1 MRNLLAR
8 YLSWSGAVERSRP
21 PNAAGWFALGA
32 LFLVVGVIVLAI
44 AAVKGSLIV
53 IVGIAL
59 LLEGP
64 PLFWRSHRD
73 HRRVEAYKHPPTL
86 RLSSN
91 GRAGLPGGRSTRRPR
106 SSA

>member
-21 PNAAGWFALGA
+21 PHPAGWLALGA
-32 LFLVVGVIVLAI
+32 LFLLVGLIVLVV
-44 AAVKGSLIV
+44 AAVKGSLMV
-53 IVGIAL
+53 IVGIAV

-73 HRRVEAYKHPPTL
+73 HRRLEAYRRPPSL

-91 GRAGLPGGRSTRRPR
+91 TRAGLPSGRSTRR
-106 SSA
+106 SAR